1 MEEQY
6 ISIAEFAE
14 ITGTTRQA
22 VYQRLNKS
30 LKKYVKTVDNK
41 KMLNTKALED
51 IYSVNLDK
59 ECKGKCKGKCKEVDK
74 DCKGDCKGI
83 DSQTQQLIDMLQ
95 TELEIKNNQI
105 KELNT
110 RLSEAHNLLDQEQ
123 KLNAKRALELEQ
135 KETKQKE
142 LEVELLEEHQKSWW
156 QKLIGR

>member
-1 MEEQY
+1 MEEQQY
-6 ISIAEFAE
+6 ISISEFAE

-30 LKKYVKTVDNK
+30 LQKYVKMVDNK

-51 IYSVNLDK
+51 LYSISLDK
-59 ECKGKCKGKCKEVDK
+59 ECKEKCKEV
-74 DCKGDCKGI
+74 

-95 TELEIKNNQI
+95 EELNIKNNQI
-105 KELNT
+105 KELNI
-110 RLSEAHNLLDQEQ
+110 RLLEAHNLLDQEQ

-142 LEVELLEEHQKSWW
+142 LEVELLEEQQKTWW

>member
-1 MEEQY
+1 MKEQY
-6 ISIAEFAE
+6 MSIAEFAE

-30 LKKYVKTVDNK
+30 LQKYVKVVDNK

-51 IYSVNLDK
+51 LYNINLDK
-59 ECKGKCKGKCKEVDK
+59 DCKGKCKEVDK
-74 DCKGDCKGI
+74 GCKEDCKGV

-142 LEVELLEEHQKSWW
+142 LEVELLEEQQKSWL
-156 QKLIGR
+156 QKLFGK

>member
-1 MEEQY
+1 MEERY
-6 ISIAEFAE
+6 ISIAKFAE
-14 ITGTTRQA
+14 VTGTTRQA

-30 LKKYVKTVDNK
+30 LQTYVKVVDGK

-51 IYSVNLDK
+51 IYSIDLDK
-59 ECKGKCKGKCKEVDK
+59 GCKGKCKEVDK
-74 DCKGDCKGI
+74 GCKGECKGI

-95 TELEIKNNQI
+95 EELDIKNNQI
-105 KELNT
+105 KELNI

-142 LEVELLEEHQKSWW
+142 LEVELLEEQQKSWW
-156 QKLIGR
+156 QKIIGR

>member
-1 MEEQY
+1 MKEQEEQY
-6 ISIAEFAE
+6 ISISEFAE

-30 LKKYVKTVDNK
+30 LQKYVKTVDNK

-59 ECKGKCKGKCKEVDK
+59 ECKGKCKEVDK
-74 DCKGDCKGI
+74 DCKGDRKGI

-123 KLNAKRALELEQ
+123 KLNAKRTLELEE

-142 LEVELLEEHQKSWW
+142 LEVELLEEQQKSWW
-156 QKLIGR
+156 QNLIGR